1 MDMVKKNKS
10 KKVSELIE
18 GEGKRKSGPIMGI
31 DVHKSMLTYCILT
44 EKKIIEENEVK
55 NNFTGIKILI
65 KLCKDNY
72 VSSVAVEST
81 AQYHFK
87 LLYKFMEEN
96 IPVLVANP
104 QQTKSTQGKKTD
116 KFDARRIAIAHRDG
130 RLKPSVLTGEEIM
143 SLRKSN
149 RQLLKLINDAT
160 KIKQRLNQLFHLK
173 EFKHGKL
180 LQSKFGLKILELTTR
195 EMITQKKVNL
205 ILPSTSK
212 QVIKEDI
219 VEALQEFQN
228 RLNEIEKISLGNEVM
243 QLQLLEIAKDRQR
256 MAYYAMARKNKEF
269 LKQMKLLLTI
279 AGVGP
284 DSAATIVA
292 EIADVS
298 YFSSP
303 NKLAKWA
310 GLAPRVYQSGH
321 RKHVTGRIHKG
332 GNKFLR
338 RAVVLACQNIYA
350 KGNESNPLKK
360 FMLEKK
366 KSTDSYWKAICAGAR
381 KLLVMIWH
389 MLKKG
394 MTWNKPKL
402 TKELTAKLEKV
413 LLRKVK
419 LFENKTEKYRKA
431 WEKLSSKSN
440 EAFESVIIIQN
451 NPRMLLKTLINSV

>member
-1 MDMVKKNKS
+1 MVRKNNP

-31 DVHKSMLTYCILT
+31 DVHKNMLAYCILT
-44 EKKIIEENEVK
+44 EKKIITEDEVK
-55 NNFTGIKILI
+55 NDFIGIQGLI
-65 KLCKDNY
+65 KLCKENH

-87 LLYKFMEEN
+87 LLYKFLAEN

-173 EFKHGKL
+173 EFKHGRL
-180 LQSKFGLKILELTTR
+180 LKSDFGLKLLELTTR
-195 EMITQKKVNL
+195 EMITKEKINE
-205 ILPSTSK
+205 ILPVSSK
-212 QVIKEDI
+212 RMIKEEVIK
-219 VEALQEFQN
+219 ALQEFQG

-243 QLQLLEIAKDRQR
+243 QLQLIEIAKNRQR
-256 MAYYAMARKNKEF
+256 MAYYAMARKNIKF

-284 DSAATIVA
+284 DTAATIVA
-292 EIADVS
+292 EIADIS
-298 YFSSP
+298 YFPSP
-303 NKLAKWA
+303 SKLAKWA

-338 RAVVLACQNIYA
+338 RAVVLACQNIHA
-350 KGNESNPLKK
+350 KGHESNPLKQ
-360 FMLEKK
+360 FIIKK
-366 KSTDSYWKAICAGAR
+366 KESMDSYWKAICAGAR

-394 MTWNKPKL
+394 ITWTRPKL

-413 LLRKVK
+413 LLRKVT
-419 LFENKTEKYRKA
+419 LFENKTKKYRKA
-431 WEKLSSKSN
+431 WEKLSSKST
-440 EAFESVIIIQN
+440 EAFETIIIIQN
-451 NPRMLLKTLINSV
+451 DPRMLLKTLINSV